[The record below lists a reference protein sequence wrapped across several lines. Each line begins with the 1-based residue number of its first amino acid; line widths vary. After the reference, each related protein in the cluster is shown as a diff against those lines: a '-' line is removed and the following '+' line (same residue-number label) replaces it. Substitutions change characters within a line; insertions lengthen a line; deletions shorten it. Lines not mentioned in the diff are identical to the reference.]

1 MTHNRLNQNLKFI
14 TMERPLFTQGI
25 FLNLVSGNFK
35 AMVRAFSVV
44 LTITLIQNFGQAQVN
59 CNTILACSDG
69 VQISLDDDCNMTIN
83 PYMMMPQYTYHAD
96 SFDVEAVLPNG
107 TPLTQFT
114 TGFDTRNR
122 PIRRV
127 AINRSHIGMN
137 LKVKVSLRGCGNSC
151 WGHAA
156 IEDKLAPVIGT
167 CPCEERITGYSGS
180 IPSGASIY
188 NRPNVV
194 GSGCS
199 VGTFTNG
206 VSYVTRSFAVDSNGV
221 VDISLPQTNT
231 WISLYQGTFTPGS
244 PCTNLIATDDDNISI
259 TLMRNVTYTL
269 VISTFNNTG
278 VPPGGMVFNVFME
291 SRKGSIKSSV
301 DALVCESTC
310 GSESTILAQ
319 TADNAPNRPVFY
331 DGCSGAMWTPA
342 TFLRGTVRF
351 ENSNII
357 LEGGSSTGGAM
368 PPSLGAQICFTSPI
382 AQRITFDWTTNIV
395 PNVVSDEVFY
405 TLNGTKTVLST
416 TLTSGTAVI
425 VNIPQGGVFCFNVNT
440 DNSVAYNILTLSN
453 IVVAPVSGQVSPALS
468 YTKTDSV
475 TILPCSARFGK
486 IIRRQWTATD
496 PSGNKSLVKTQYF
509 YIKRATIAEIT
520 CPTDWI
526 RDCTVS
532 YTKLPNGAPHPTMGP
547 NPSGAPGG
555 TGCENIQIFYDDIV
569 FDLCGAGIK
578 VNRRWTIIDWCTG
591 RDTVCSQL
599 IKIEDTQKPIIT
611 CPADIIKIPG
621 SLENPA
627 DIISVSSDGCTA
639 SWDVKPPVSISDC
652 SKVTYD
658 VFIKL
663 AGKDGGA
670 PPASVPFVKVD
681 GQTWVSGTS
690 PAYASTIPQT
700 DRSFRIEGLPL
711 GRTWLKYVVTDEC
724 GNSTDCFT
732 ELDVVDRTPPTAICE
747 DETVISI
754 DDTGWGVL
762 KAISLDDHSTDNCTH
777 PDSLRFEVR
786 RKNKFCPGYATDTM
800 FRSEVRFCCSD
811 VTAPESYHAVVLRV
825 HDKAGN
831 FNECETTIK
840 VQNKRP
846 VMIQC
851 PTNKSLTC
859 GDSRIGTWV
868 SGTQAFDTTFFGKP
882 TVTGVCADANVA
894 SRIISNT
901 INSKCNTGT
910 VSREWYLVSQPAVKC
925 TQQLTIISPP
935 FNSSSVTFPADITL
949 STCDLGKATPD
960 FLNSKPI
967 VSNLGCRDIGI
978 SFYDQV
984 FRDVPGACIKVIRTW
999 KVIDWCSYAANPVV
1013 VEQSQKILLTGTGP
1027 VTFTGCNNR
1036 TITASPGKCDT
1047 TVTLSVNPMDDCT
1060 DEEEWKYSWTLN
1072 LDSDKG
1078 SSIDDNGTTNSTTQN
1093 LPAGTH
1099 RISFTVTN
1107 VCGTQ
1112 SICAYNITVIANK
1125 APTPVCYGEIVWVM
1139 DRSGTTDVW
1148 ANDFIQSTSTNI
1160 CGRAAQFDYYI
1171 FKRDNNN
1178 IVFNTPTTGITL
1190 TCADIPNGQVARIP
1204 LKVYV
1209 RDRNSGLSDFCNVTL
1224 ILQDSPL
1231 TNACTDRPN
1240 LLPVISGR
1248 ISTDRNE
1255 GVEEIEVSLKNM
1267 TSSAEIKSMTKQN
1280 GEYKLEGVDVFDPK
1294 SMGAYKNND
1303 ILNGVSTLDLVMIQ
1317 RHILGIQKI
1326 DSPYKLLAADVN
1338 NSRNITASDLVS
1350 LRKLVLGVT
1359 NEFDNNTSWRFVPS
1373 SYVFSDVNNPFDY
1386 PFKVNFDSL
1395 YEDKKNVNFTAVKV
1409 GDVNGSVV
1417 VNAKSTEFR
1426 SGNTLFTSDEMK
1438 FSAGEIVKFE
1448 VRAGDDMYIL
1458 GTQFGIDFNADQLLF
1473 TGLTSGAFDIKSQH
1487 YNPFNAPN
1495 GKLNFSY
1502 DIANGKLLKSDEVL
1516 FTIEFKALA
1525 GGNTKNIRLDQS
1537 VIRPEVYDVD
1547 GSVRNL
1553 LIQTRDR
1560 NISHSQNSL
1569 YQNEPNPFKES
1580 TVISF
1585 ELAKPEFVKLR
1596 ILDLTGK
1603 LIYTSNGNYEK
1614 GFNSINVNNTQIGTS
1629 GVYYYQIEA
1638 GEFTAT
1644 KKMILIE

>member
-1 MTHNRLNQNLKFI
+1 
-14 TMERPLFTQGI
+14 MERPLFTQGI
-25 FLNLVSGNFK
+25 FLNFVSGNFK

-59 CNTILACSDG
+59 CNTVLACTDG
-69 VQISLDDDCNMTIN
+69 VQISLDDDCNMPIN
-83 PYMMMPQYTYHAD
+83 PYMMMNSFTYHAD

-114 TGFDTRNR
+114 TGFDRRNR

-156 IEDKLAPVIGT
+156 IEDKLAPLIGT
-167 CPCEERITGYSGS
+167 CPCEERITGYTGT
-180 IPSGASIY
+180 IPSGTPTFD
-188 NRPNVV
+188 RPNV
-194 GSGCS
+194 GC
-199 VGTFTNG
+199 GTFVNG
-206 VSYVTRSFAVDSNGV
+206 VSYVTRSFAVDSTGI
-221 VDISLPQTNT
+221 VDISLPQANAR
-231 WISLYQGTFTPGS
+231 ISLYQGAFTPGS
-244 PCTNLIATDDDNISI
+244 PCTNLLATNENNIS
-259 TLMRNVTYTL
+259 LSLARNVTYIL
-269 VISTFNNTG
+269 VISSSG
-278 VPPGGMVFNVFME
+278 VGGGFAFDVFMD

-310 GSESTILAQ
+310 GSESTILEQ
-319 TADNAPNRPVFY
+319 TANRPVFY
-331 DGCSGAMWTPA
+331 DGCSGALWTPS
-342 TFLRGTVRF
+342 TLLRGSIRF
-351 ENSNII
+351 DNNNII

-368 PPSLGAQICFTSPI
+368 SPSLGAQICFTSPI
-382 AQRITFDWTTNIV
+382 AQRITFDWTTTIV

-440 DNSVAYNILTLSN
+440 DNAGAYNVLTLSN
-453 IVVAPVSGQVSPALS
+453 IIVAPVSGQVSPALT
-468 YTKTDSV
+468 YAKTDSV

-526 RDCTVS
+526 KDCTVS

-555 TGCENIQIFYDDIV
+555 TGCENIQIFYDDII

-627 DIISVSSDGCTA
+627 DIISVSSDGCTG
-639 SWDVKPPVSISDC
+639 SWDVKPPISISDC

-681 GQTWVSGTS
+681 GQTSVSGTS

-747 DETVISI
+747 DETVITI

-762 KAISLDDHSTDNCTH
+762 KAFSLDDHSTDNCTH

-786 RKNKFCPGYATDTM
+786 RKNKFCPGYATDTI

-811 VTAPESYHAVVLRV
+811 VTTPESYHVVVLRV
-825 HDKAGN
+825 YDKAGN
-831 FNECETTIK
+831 YNECETTIK

-846 VMIQC
+846 TRITC
-851 PTNKSLTC
+851 PGTITIEC
-859 GDSRIGTWV
+859 GGVNSHLIAAWI
-868 SGTQAFDTTFFGKP
+868 SGTLPFDTVFFGKP
-882 TVTGVCADANVA
+882 TVSGVCSDNAVA
-894 SRIISNT
+894 STILSNT
-901 INSKCNTGT
+901 ISLKCNTGT
-910 VSREWYLVSQPAVKC
+910 VRREWYLVSNPNEKC
-925 TQQLTIISPP
+925 VQELRITSPV
-935 FNSSSVTFPADITL
+935 FNATSVVFPKDTTL
-949 STCDLGKATPD
+949 ATCDLGKATPD

-967 VSNLGCRDIGI
+967 VNRLACRDIGVSYI
-978 SFYDQV
+978 DQV
-984 FRDVPGACIKVIRTW
+984 FRDIPGACIKVIRTW
-999 KVIDWCSYAANPVV
+999 KVIDWCSYSSNPVV

-1027 VTFTGCNNR
+1027 VTFAGGCGAR
-1036 TITASPGKCDT
+1036 TIKASAGKCDT
-1047 TVTLSVNPMDDCT
+1047 MVTLSVNPMDDCT

-1072 LDSDKG
+1072 LDSDKDN
-1078 SSIDDNGTTNSTTQN
+1078 SIDDRGTTNSTTQN

-1112 SICAYNITVIANK
+1112 STCAYNITVIANK

-1178 IVFNTPTTGITL
+1178 IVFSTSTTGIRL

-1231 TNACTDRPN
+1231 TNACTDRPD
-1240 LLPVISGR
+1240 LLPAISGK
-1248 ISTDRNE
+1248 ITTDRNE

-1294 SMGAYKNND
+1294 SIGAYKNND

-1338 NSRNITASDLVS
+1338 NSRSITAGDLVS

-1373 SYVFSDVNNPFDY
+1373 SHVFSDVNNPFDY

-1426 SGNTLFTSDEMK
+1426 SGSTLFTSDEMK
-1438 FSAGEIVKFE
+1438 FSPGEIVKCE
-1448 VRAGDDMYIL
+1448 VRAGDDMHIL

-1473 TGLTSGAFDIKSQH
+1473 MGLSSGAFDIKSQH

-1495 GKLNFSY
+1495 GKLSFSY
-1502 DIANGKLLKSDEVL
+1502 DIANGKSLKSDEVL

-1525 GGNTKNIRLDQS
+1525 GGNTKNIRLDQAG
-1537 VIRPEVYDVD
+1537 IRPEVYDID

-1553 LIQTRDR
+1553 FIQTRDI
-1560 NISHSQNSL
+1560 NINHSQTSL